1 MRNNQFV
8 HIAGPYSGK
17 THDHQ
22 SYNEIDANIAQ
33 AREAAK
39 FLAENGMPFYCPHT
53 NTAHFEVIAPDL
65 PVEYWYD
72 MDNVFVDL
80 SSAVFLVEGWQVSLG
95 TQGEMRRA
103 RRSGKPI
110 FYPDEGRALVDW
122 WYKE

>member
-8 HIAGPYSGK
+8 YIAGPYSGK

-65 PVEYWYD
+65 PVEYWYE

>member
-8 HIAGPYSGK
+8 YVAGPYSGK

-39 FLAENGMPFYCPHT
+39 FLAENGVPFYCPHT
-53 NTAHFEVIAPDL
+53 NAAHFEVIAPDL
-65 PVEYWYD
+65 PIEYWYK

-95 TQGEMRRA
+95 TQAEMRRA
-103 RRSGKPI
+103 RQSGKRI
-110 FYPDEGRALVDW
+110 FYPDEGRSLVDW
-122 WYKE
+122 WNKE

>member
-8 HIAGPYSGK
+8 YIAGPYSGK

-65 PVEYWYD
+65 PVEYWYE

-95 TQGEMRRA
+95 TQGEMQRA